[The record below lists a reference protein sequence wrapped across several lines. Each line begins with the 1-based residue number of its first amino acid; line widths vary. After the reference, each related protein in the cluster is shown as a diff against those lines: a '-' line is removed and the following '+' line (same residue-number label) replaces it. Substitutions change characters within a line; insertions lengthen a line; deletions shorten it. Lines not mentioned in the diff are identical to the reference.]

1 MNIYRW
7 NAQRLAELEDQ
18 VGRFRAPPS
27 LRKRSQERS
36 PMTDKQASNKESTR
50 LYWPRMTL
58 QHEINRTVSS
68 ATQQPD
74 LFSSHSNDN
83 REAA

>member
-1 MNIYRW
+1 
-7 NAQRLAELEDQ
+7 
-18 VGRFRAPPS
+18 
-27 LRKRSQERS
+27 
-36 PMTDKQASNKESTR
+36 MTDKQHSNKESTR

-68 ATQQPD
+68 ATQQQPD
-74 LFSSHSNDN
+74 LYSSHSHDH